1 MPQAPQDL
9 VIVILTSEVD
19 KKSTYDFR
27 KVATAQFQ
35 TIKHMI
41 DCTKVLDFVNYL
53 QGNDNIQLEDA
64 NDDELDDDD

>member
-1 MPQAPQDL
+1 
-9 VIVILTSEVD
+9 
-19 KKSTYDFR
+19 
-27 KVATAQFQ
+27 
-35 TIKHMI
+35 MI